1 MGGGIQKRIY
11 LVEHQSG
18 LDANQKR
25 QRIAQDTGGWI
36 AHPDPEHWVQKS
48 STGDNGLNQQK
59 ERTHKTSIYQRDNLG
74 TTLNPLHQ
82 NGGGNS
88 QSNTRVNYG
97 VWNERGFPKAH
108 RLTA

>member
-36 AHPDPEHWVQKS
+36 AQPDPEHWMQKS
-48 STGDNGLNQQK
+48 SM
-59 ERTHKTSIYQRDNLG
+59 
-74 TTLNPLHQ
+74 
-82 NGGGNS
+82 GGGQDEHHS
-88 QSNTRVNYG
+88 ASTSTSTRTNYG
-97 VWNERGFPKAH
+97 VWNETGFFKAH